1 MTVSAI
7 LNYRV
12 KDAVAYTYSCRN
24 PDLYVRNAGLQVMRR
39 VASMF
44 PYTTKDDSP
53 SLMSDG
59 KVIGAC
65 MTELL

>member
-1 MTVSAI
+1 MTISAI

-12 KDAVAYTYSCRN
+12 KDAVAYKYSCRDPN
-24 PDLYVRNAGLQVMRR
+24 RYVYNLGLEVMRR

-44 PYTTKDDSP
+44 PYKTKDDSP

-59 KVIGAC
+59 KTIGAC